1 MVLLNPKF
9 VNKQQEQ
16 DETAQPG
23 DNLQVEENEMGGAT
37 TQPDDQFAGDA
48 EEGGEAYPE
57 QTNQTQGVAQEAAAV
72 EQ

>member
-1 MVLLNPKF
+1 
-9 VNKQQEQ
+9 
-16 DETAQPG
+16 
-23 DNLQVEENEMGGAT
+23 MGGAT